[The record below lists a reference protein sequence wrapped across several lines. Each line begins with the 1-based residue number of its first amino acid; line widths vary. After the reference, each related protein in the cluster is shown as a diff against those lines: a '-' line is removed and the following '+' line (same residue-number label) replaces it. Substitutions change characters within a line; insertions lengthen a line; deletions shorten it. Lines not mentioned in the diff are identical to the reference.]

1 MTRAARK
8 PRAEMGRARLLLRA
22 PLDWA
27 EIAGWGVRRRAHDPR
42 VLVQGVV
49 LGPEGVLLAL
59 RRELRGWEL
68 PGGRAER
75 GEDERAALVRELR
88 EETGLE
94 VAVEE
99 RVGEYRR
106 RGFAPHRALVYR
118 CRVRGGALR
127 PSADTPAVAWF
138 SAGALPD
145 TLFPWFRRP
154 LLDALGSG
162 PFPIA
167 CDERLGLAA
176 IAAGLRIDL
185 ACRWRGEGAPEA
197 PGSANRRGRV

>member
-1 MTRAARK
+1 MS
-8 PRAEMGRARLLLRA
+8 RLGLLARA

-27 EIAGWGVRRRAHDPR
+27 TIAGWGVRSHAHDGR

-49 LGPEGVLLAL
+49 QCEAGVLLAL

-68 PGGRAER
+68 PGGRAEP

-88 EETGLE
+88 EETGLDVE
-94 VAVEE
+94 VAE

-106 RGFAPHRALVYR
+106 RGFAAHRALVYR
-118 CRVRGGALR
+118 CHARGGALR

-138 SAGALPD
+138 SPAALPD
-145 TLFPWFRRP
+145 TLFPWFRGP
-154 LLDALGSG
+154 LLDALGPG

-167 CDERLGLAA
+167 REERLGLAA
-176 IAAGLRIDL
+176 IAAGLQIDL
-185 ACRWRGEGAPEA
+185 TTRWRGEGT
-197 PGSANRRGRV
+197 S

>member
-1 MTRAARK
+1 
-8 PRAEMGRARLLLRA
+8 MGRIELLLRA

-27 EIAGWGVRRRAHDPR
+27 EIAGWGVRSRAHDPR

-49 LGPEGVLLAL
+49 TGDAGVLLVL

-68 PGGRAER
+68 PGGRAEP

-94 VAVEE
+94 VEVGG

-106 RGFAPHRALVYR
+106 RGFAAHRAIVYR
-118 CRVRGGALR
+118 CRARGGALR
-127 PSADTPAVAWF
+127 PSADTPAVAWYPP
-138 SAGALPD
+138 SALPH
-145 TLFPWFRRP
+145 TLFPWFRGP
-154 LLDALGSG
+154 LLDALGPG
-162 PFPIA
+162 PFPIVR
-167 CDERLGLAA
+167 EEHLGLAA

-185 ACRWRGEGAPEA
+185 ASRFRGAE
-197 PGSANRRGRV
+197 R